1 MNELD
6 FHHLRCVLAL
16 AEELNFGRAAERLH
30 MSQPPLSR
38 LIAEVEQEVGARL
51 FERTTR
57 RVLLTPVGE
66 VFVAE
71 ARAVLAR
78 AEQAF
83 ESVRAAVRRQ
93 SGKLRIAYTWLA
105 LNTVLPQVIAQLREC
120 DHDLTVD
127 LVDLPGDAQREALA
141 SGHVEMGFT
150 DEPFAADRFESVLL
164 HTAPLNVVVPTGHRL
179 AGAGAVTLLD
189 LAGETLLLHPRHEY
203 PRFYDRLLQ
212 ACEEAGFRPKLHHRE
227 ARENCAALV
236 TAGRGVILAPSL
248 GHQTLA
254 AGFHRLPLTGAPL
267 YLRAEVWAVLPTH
280 SASERLNLLREV
292 VHAHAS
298 TTGPLNDTRFP
309 P

>member
-6 FHHLRCVLAL
+6 LHHLRCVIAL

-66 VFVAE
+66 GFVAE

-78 AEQAF
+78 TEQAL

-105 LNTVLPQVIAQLREC
+105 LHTVLPQIIAQLRER
-120 DHDLTVD
+120 DHDVTVD
-127 LVDLPGDAQREALA
+127 LVDLSGAAQQEALA
-141 SGHVEMGFT
+141 NRHVEMGFS
-150 DEPFAADRFESVLL
+150 DEPLAAEGFESVLL
-164 HTAPLNVVVPTGHRL
+164 HTAPLDVVIPPGHRL
-179 AGAGAVTLLD
+179 QGADAVELLD
-189 LAGETLLLHPRHEY
+189 LAEETLLLHPRHEY
-203 PRFYDRLLQ
+203 PRFYDHLLQ
-212 ACEEAGFRPKLHHRE
+212 ACVEAGLQPKIHHRE

-236 TAGRGVILAPSL
+236 TAGRGLILAPALS
-248 GHQTLA
+248 HQTLA
-254 AGFHRLPLTGAPL
+254 AGLRRLPLADTPP
-267 YLRAEVWAVLPTH
+267 YLRGEVWGVLPIH
-280 SASERLNLLREV
+280 STSDRLNLLREV
-292 VHAHAS
+292 VHAHSESSSAG
-298 TTGPLNDTRFP
+298 TADTEP
-309 P
+309 